1 MGDKDVNSQGMPNVW
16 AAFRQASTGEPPV
29 CGMIWDTLW
38 VDAHVATMR
47 EGDGP
52 YGAIEDG
59 AIAVVDGRI
68 AFVGPRQALPAGEEA
83 ARVVHR
89 CAGRWLLPGL
99 VDSHTHLVFAGTR
112 ALDFEMRLE
121 GADRAAL
128 YAAGRGIPATVRDTR
143 AASFDDL
150 LTSTLDRLDR
160 LMAEGVTTVEIKSGY
175 GLDLDTE
182 LKQLRVARAVA
193 ERRPAT
199 VLTSFLGMH
208 GLPPE
213 HEGPAATYVDFV
225 CNVSLPA
232 AVEEGLVD
240 IVDGGLERICFSH
253 EEMSKVWEKATALG
267 KPIKSHADQ
276 YADADGA
283 ATVARF
289 NGLSADHLECV
300 SIRGVEAMAKAGTVA
315 TMLPGANH
323 MLRDPNRPPVAAF
336 RSHGVPMA
344 LATNA
349 NPGSSPTL
357 SPLLMMNLAAIR
369 FDMTPA
375 EAVAGFTRNG
385 ARALGLGDTHGTL
398 EVGKVADFSEWR
410 IERPAE
416 LAYWLGGP
424 KLCTRVVK
432 GGAVVVQNGAP
443 MA

>member
-1 MGDKDVNSQGMPNVW
+1 M
-16 AAFRQASTGEPPV
+16 
-29 CGMIWDTLW
+29 
-38 VDAHVATMR
+38 
-47 EGDGP
+47 
-52 YGAIEDG
+52 
-59 AIAVVDGRI
+59 
-68 AFVGPRQALPAGEEA
+68 
-83 ARVVHR
+83 
-89 CAGRWLLPGL
+89 
-99 VDSHTHLVFAGTR
+99 
-112 ALDFEMRLE
+112 
-121 GADRAAL
+121 
-128 YAAGRGIPATVRDTR
+128 
-143 AASFDDL
+143 
-150 LTSTLDRLDR
+150 
-160 LMAEGVTTVEIKSGY
+160 KSGY